1 MFRRSWALFLL
12 LWLVAQPAGLRLAL
26 RQPQPGTDEPVLRNR
41 SAGGRWATPDGSS
54 PSELRALPAIRTSL
68 RTSADLWALAATGG
82 ASATRVLGSISGPVT
97 ARGIGRRLQ
106 TAATSPRAP
115 PAFS

>member
-26 RQPQPGTDEPVLRNR
+26 RLPPADGEDPQLR
-41 SAGGRWATPDGSS
+41 SQTTGGRWAVSEGAS
-54 PSELRALPAIRTSL
+54 PSELRACPASGAAL
-68 RTSADLWALAATGG
+68 RTSADFWSLPPDRGLS
-82 ASATRVLGSISGPVT
+82 ASPVT
-97 ARGIGRRLQ
+97 DRISESSTAPGTGRRLPV
-106 TAATSPRAP
+106 AAASPRAP